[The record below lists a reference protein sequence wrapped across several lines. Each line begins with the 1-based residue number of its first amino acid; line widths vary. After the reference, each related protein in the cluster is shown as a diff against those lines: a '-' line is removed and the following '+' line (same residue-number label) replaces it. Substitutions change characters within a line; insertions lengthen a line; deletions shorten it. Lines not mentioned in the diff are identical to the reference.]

1 MYKLFFCDQE
11 IAKVENKLKADV
23 FILEHKSLFKSDK
36 ETFLVLVDE
45 EKVFSSRQFF
55 PEPYPEGKENWY
67 VGEFL
72 EGNEEIGDTLNLG
85 SSFFGNWEDDG
96 IEEDLKT
103 FLKRMEKFTK

>member
-1 MYKLFFCDQE
+1 MFELCSFKNIEKALVYLTEQHCISKVGNIYFFDNGRVKL
-11 IAKVENKLKADV
+11 
-23 FILEHKSLFKSDK
+23 
-36 ETFLVLVDE
+36 E
-45 EKVFSSRQFF
+45 E
-55 PEPYPEGKENWY
+55 GNENWY

-72 EGNEEIGDTLNLG
+72 EGNEGIEDTLNIG